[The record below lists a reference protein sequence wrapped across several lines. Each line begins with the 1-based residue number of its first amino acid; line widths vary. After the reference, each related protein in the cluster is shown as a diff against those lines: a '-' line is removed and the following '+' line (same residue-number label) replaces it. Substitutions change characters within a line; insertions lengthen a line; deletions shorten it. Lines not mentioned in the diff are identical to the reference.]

1 MEIKAISDLSPYED
15 GWTIKVRVARKTSRE
30 TYSKNERTTE
40 IMKLLLQDGEGSM
53 VQATLFNEQISKFTE
68 MLESG
73 KCYLISKGNIRRVNN
88 NFDNVNDKIEISFTN
103 ATKVEECLESF
114 PLKISKSFVPFN
126 EVEKISKGQR
136 LMDILGM
143 VIKVRQTFPVPLKGK
158 DRTTRKREVTLLD
171 VTGDTIKLELW
182 GDLAINEG
190 DILDRMIKLK
200 PLVAVSNVV
209 LDKYEGEVKLGTS
222 FISFIDINPDVEQYE
237 ALHQSFQNFSSTAGG
252 IDKISGPSKRITE
265 SKEVK
270 LSSITGNNVDS
281 LFCTFVGRV
290 GKVLN
295 KASPWYEKC
304 KQCNSAVH
312 PEGNEKF
319 AYCKECDNTN
329 SSFTRHYLLRLLVS
343 DETDEVY
350 TTLFDAAETV
360 IGCPVNTF
368 AEKMLTVM
376 DQDKYICPYYKNLV
390 LTEGKSFK
398 FLVKMNNKKAEDR
411 AGKRL
416 VVEEVLKIASDRT
429 EKGSS
434 SRKRK
439 LDP

>member
-209 LDKYEGEVKLGTS
+209 LDKYEVS
-222 FISFIDINPDVEQYE
+222 RIFQ
-237 ALHQSFQNFSSTAGG
+237 ALQEGLT
-252 IDKISGPSKRITE
+252 K
-265 SKEVK
+265 
-270 LSSITGNNVDS
+270 S
-281 LFCTFVGRV
+281 L
-290 GKVLN
+290 
-295 KASPWYEKC
+295 A
-304 KQCNSAVH
+304 
-312 PEGNEKF
+312 
-319 AYCKECDNTN
+319 
-329 SSFTRHYLLRLLVS
+329 LR
-343 DETDEVY
+343 
-350 TTLFDAAETV
+350 
-360 IGCPVNTF
+360 
-368 AEKMLTVM
+368 
-376 DQDKYICPYYKNLV
+376 
-390 LTEGKSFK
+390 
-398 FLVKMNNKKAEDR
+398 
-411 AGKRL
+411 
-416 VVEEVLKIASDRT
+416 
-429 EKGSS
+429 KG
-434 SRKRK
+434 
-439 LDP
+439 